1 MEKSQRIKGCVFGG
15 AIGDA
20 LGWPVEFLSLSA
32 IKRKYGEDGIRTL
45 DKDKQDVAQF
55 TDDTQMTLFTID
67 GILRYQTEILYA
79 PRPREY
85 QVVQHEAYLR
95 WLYTQQAPPA
105 SLTEEILNGWLY
117 HEPSLHQ
124 RRAPGSSCLSALQEV
139 WAPGEGEAVNDSK
152 GCGALMRVAPVGL
165 VYESEEAFQKGKI
178 SATLTHGHPSGYLSA
193 AALAKII
200 SELIKG
206 ESLTYALG
214 VTMERLRKEDG
225 HEEVLLYLKKAY
237 ELSTEEIEPKRAIE
251 ALGEGWVGEEA
262 LAIAIYCALKYEN
275 DPREALLAAVNHD
288 GDSDSTGAIC
298 GNLIGTWKGF
308 DALPAEWVDAV
319 EGKPILDQVVLDLVQ
334 GPSKSEEWMLKYPI
348 QGGSVR
354 SGQR

>member
-55 TDDTQMTLFTID
+55 TDDTQMALFTID

-117 HEPSLHQ
+117 HEPTLHQ
-124 RRAPGSSCLSALQEV
+124 RRAPGGSCLSALQEV
-139 WAPGEGEAVNDSK
+139 WAPGEGEPINDSK
-152 GCGALMRVAPVGL
+152 GCGAVMRAAPVGL
-165 VYESEEAFQKGKI
+165 GFEGEEAFLNGKTGG
-178 SATLTHGHPSGYLSA
+178 ALTHGHPSGYLSA
-193 AALAKII
+193 AALARII
-200 SELIKG
+200 AELVKG
-206 ESLTYALG
+206 ESLAYALG
-214 VTMERLRKEDG
+214 VTMDRLKKEAG

-251 ALGEGWVGEEA
+251 ALGLGWVGEEA
-262 LAIAIYCALKYEN
+262 LAIAVYCALKYEN

-308 DALPAEWVDAV
+308 DALPVEWVENV
-319 EGKPILDQVVLDLVQ
+319 EGKTILDQVVLDLIQ
-334 GPSKSEEWMLKYPI
+334 GPRKSDEWMLKYPL

>member
-20 LGWPVEFLSLSA
+20 LGWPVEFLSLSS

-45 DKDKQDVAQF
+45 DKDKREFAQF

-79 PRPREY
+79 PNPREY
-85 QVVQHEAYLR
+85 RILQHESYLR
-95 WLYTQQAPPA
+95 WLYTQQAPSA
-105 SLTEEILNGWLY
+105 NVATDVCNGWLY
-117 HEPSLHQ
+117 DEPTLHA
-124 RRAPGSSCLSALQEV
+124 RRAPGSSCLSSLQEGWV
-139 WAPGEGEAVNDSK
+139 AREDDPINQSK
-152 GCGALMRVAPVGL
+152 GCGAVMRTAPLGL
-165 VYESEEAFQKGKI
+165 TFEGEEAFLNGKTNG
-178 SATLTHGHPSGYLSA
+178 ALTHGHPSGYLSA
-193 AALAKII
+193 AALARII
-200 SELIKG
+200 AELVKG
-206 ESLTYALG
+206 ESLAYALG
-214 VTMERLRKEDG
+214 VTMERLKKEVG

-237 ELSTEEIEPKRAIE
+237 ELSMEEIEPKRAIE
-251 ALGEGWVGEEA
+251 ALGLGWVGEEA
-262 LAIAIYCALKYEN
+262 LAIAVYCALKYEN

-308 DALPAEWVDAV
+308 DALPVDWVEAV
-319 EGKPILDQVVLDLVQ
+319 EGKSILDQVVLDLIH
-334 GPSKSEEWMLKYPI
+334 GPRMGEEWMLRYPI

-354 SGQR
+354 